1 MVAIKKI
8 VVAYDTS
15 EQADRAFAFG
25 LDLAQKYSAEL
36 VVLAV
41 VQLPEPME
49 EVETEAIL
57 ENGRAFYERHFAKLP
72 EKTVSS
78 GVTPR
83 FEVRVGHPADQII
96 HFANQEGADVIV
108 MGHRGKS
115 LLKQWLLGSTSKRVL
130 SYAHCSVL
138 IVR

>member
-1 MVAIKKI
+1 MVTIKKV

-15 EQADRAFAFG
+15 VQAERAFAVG
-25 LDLAQKYSAEL
+25 LDLAQKYSAGL

-41 VQLPEPME
+41 VQPPEPME
-49 EVETEAIL
+49 MVETEAIL
-57 ENGRAFYERHFAKLP
+57 ESGQAFYEEHFATLRQN
-72 EKTVSS
+72 TASS

-96 HFANQEGADVIV
+96 HFANQEGADVVV

>member
-1 MVAIKKI
+1 MVTIKKI

-15 EQADRAFAFG
+15 EQAERGFDVG
-25 LDLAQKYSAEL
+25 IDLAQKYSAEL

-49 EVETEAIL
+49 DIETEAIL
-57 ENGRAFYERHFAKLP
+57 ESGQAYFEKHFGRLR
-72 EKTVSS
+72 EKTASS
-78 GVTPR
+78 GVIPR

-96 HFANQEGADVIV
+96 HFANQEDADIIV